1 MDEEGKMKSEFIV
14 IEGPDGRFRV
24 VFRAPDGELIN
35 ELREKYGSRALAY
48 EAARRMNQT
57 YKVVQSMEGVKA

>member
-24 VFRAPDGELIN
+24 AFRAPDGELIN
-35 ELREKYGSRALAY
+35 ELRENT
-48 EAARRMNQT
+48 EAGR
-57 YKVVQSMEGVKA
+57 